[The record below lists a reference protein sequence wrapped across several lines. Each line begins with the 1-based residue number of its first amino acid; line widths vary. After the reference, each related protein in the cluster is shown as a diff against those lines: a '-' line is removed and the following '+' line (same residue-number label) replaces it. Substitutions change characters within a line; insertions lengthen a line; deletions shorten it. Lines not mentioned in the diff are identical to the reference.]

1 LATAPGVASFDPI
14 VRRTNGSS
22 WNHSQERRLSSAR
35 RDRHDAGVI
44 VSPAD
49 AKTPTHTWVALLSL
63 LVALAVLAVKFWAYV
78 STGSQAV
85 FSDALESIVNVVA
98 AAFALSVLAYAGR
111 PADRDHPFGH
121 GKVEFFSAAFEGGL
135 IFFAALLILW
145 QASVTLWRGASVQ
158 QIGFGLVL
166 TVLSGLANGG
176 LGLFLVRYGRRHGS
190 MAIEADGLHV
200 LADFWT
206 SVGVLVG
213 LAAVGLTGVQWLD
226 PAVAALLGVWL
237 LLTGWRLV
245 RQAFGGLLDEE
256 DPVLLRHLVEVLGPR
271 VRDGVIRVH
280 QLRAIRA
287 GRYRYISAHLVV
299 PEFWSVERAHDAA
312 EALAA
317 EVLREIPGDG
327 DISFHTEPCER
338 AYCAMC
344 DLEECSVRQQPFAGL
359 QPLTVDE
366 AVQPDPGAH
375 GRS

>member
-1 LATAPGVASFDPI
+1 MKVQS
-14 VRRTNGSS
+14 RTP
-22 WNHSQERRLSSAR
+22 EK
-35 RDRHDAGVI
+35 
-44 VSPAD
+44 P
-49 AKTPTHTWVALLSL
+49 KTHTSVALLSL
-63 LVALAVLAVKFWAYV
+63 VVALVVLGVKFWAYLG
-78 STGSQAV
+78 TGSQAV

-145 QASVTLWRGASVQ
+145 QASLTLWRGAAVREVE
-158 QIGFGLVL
+158 FGLVL
-166 TVLSGLANGG
+166 TVLAGLANGA
-176 LGLFLVRYGRRHGS
+176 LGLFLVRYGRTHRS
-190 MAIEADGLHV
+190 AAIEADGHHV

-206 SVGVLVG
+206 SVGVVVG
-213 LAAVGLTGVQWLD
+213 LAAVGLTGLVWID
-226 PAVAALLGVWL
+226 PVVAALMAVWL
-237 LLTGWRLV
+237 LLVGWQLV

-256 DPVLLRHLVEVLGPR
+256 DPALLKKLVEVLAPR
-271 VRDGVIRVH
+271 VREGVIRVH

-287 GRYRYISAHLVV
+287 GRFRYISAHLVV
-299 PEFWSVERAHDAA
+299 PEFWSVERAHDMA

-317 EVLREIPGDG
+317 DVLHEIPGEG
-327 DISFHTEPCER
+327 DVTFHTDPCGR

-366 AVQPDPGAH
+366 AVQPDPDAH
-375 GRS
+375 GHL